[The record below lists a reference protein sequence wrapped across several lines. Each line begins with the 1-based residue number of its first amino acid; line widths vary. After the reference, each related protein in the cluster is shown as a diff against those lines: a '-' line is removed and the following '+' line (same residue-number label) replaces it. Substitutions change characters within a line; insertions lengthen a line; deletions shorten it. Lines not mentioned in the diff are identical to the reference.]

1 MITAKNLRKPFR
13 SSSSITFTKQTAPL
27 TEMLVKGAINVEK
40 DLFSMLCL
48 LIFLLSLKNKRKSG
62 QTPLYKKR
70 GWDRGAKL
78 LEIRR
83 NTRKL
88 LLKFW
93 GISTCFRRSCFCS
106 HHLDVFR
113 AWDKSFFTFVPRSS
127 PSCLCQ
133 TDRKKLFFCIVC
145 FCFINNISWFDFS
158 CNRCTSTR
166 CHGTNRCPIEL

>member
-48 LIFLLSLKNKRKSG
+48 LIFLLLLKNKRKSG

-113 AWDKSFFTFVPRSS
+113 AWDKSFFYFYPT
-127 PSCLCQ
+127 L
-133 TDRKKLFFCIVC
+133 
-145 FCFINNISWFDFS
+145 
-158 CNRCTSTR
+158 
-166 CHGTNRCPIEL
+166 

>member
-48 LIFLLSLKNKRKSG
+48 LIFLLLLKNKRKSG

-106 HHLDVFR
+106 HALVLAVFVR
-113 AWDKSFFTFVPRSS
+113 RIEKIILLYRLLLFHQQHQLVRFQLQQMHQYQVSRYESLP
-127 PSCLCQ
+127 
-133 TDRKKLFFCIVC
+133 DRTLRKYLH
-145 FCFINNISWFDFS
+145 S
-158 CNRCTSTR
+158 R
-166 CHGTNRCPIEL
+166 

>member
-48 LIFLLSLKNKRKSG
+48 LIFLLLLKNKRKSG

-93 GISTCFRRSCFCS
+93 GISTYFRRSCFCS

-113 AWDKSFFTFVPRSS
+113 AWDKSFFY
-127 PSCLCQ
+127 
-133 TDRKKLFFCIVC
+133 FCP
-145 FCFINNISWFDFS
+145 
-158 CNRCTSTR
+158 T
-166 CHGTNRCPIEL
+166 L